1 MDDDEIL
8 TLDECAAVLK
18 RPKSTIYRWTA
29 SRTIPFFRIKGSR
42 RVFFSRRDIEA
53 WWRAQPVP
61 MQEAIAASTPEGKE
75 ARQNADSSP
84 VGSAGRAF
92 QAQPQGKT
100 PQPAAGS
107 GNGRGMRL
115 MPE

>member
-1 MDDDEIL
+1 
-8 TLDECAAVLK
+8 
-18 RPKSTIYRWTA
+18 
-29 SRTIPFFRIKGSR
+29 
-42 RVFFSRRDIEA
+42 
-53 WWRAQPVP
+53 